1 MQLSYSYEVERG
13 YHGQKAENYP
23 NDIDTAIT
31 AGAYPVGVVVVTD
44 RTANVPAN
52 QVKLPA
58 AAGDL
63 AAGLTVGVLLRV
75 EMAEPGNIPAGAVW
89 PVLRK
94 GRVWLNVEGAVTKYA
109 SAFVRHTAS
118 GALTPGSLRADANTD
133 QAVQV
138 AGIRFLETRTTAG
151 LCLVEVHL

>member
-1 MQLSYSYEVERG
+1 MQTSYSYEVARG

-31 AGAYPVGVVVVTD
+31 AAAYPVGVVVVTD
-44 RTANVPAN
+44 LTSGVPAN

-75 EMAEPGNIPAGAVW
+75 EMAEPGDIPAKAVW

-94 GRVWLNVEGAVTKYA
+94 GRVWLNVEGAVTKYS
-109 SAFVRHTAS
+109 SAFVRHTAN
-118 GALTPGSLRADANTD
+118 GALVPGALRADGDTSR
-133 QAVQV
+133 AVQV

-151 LCLVEVHL
+151 LCLVEIHL